1 MEDKNSKYQFR
12 IFGSRARSDYKENS
26 DIDIFGN
33 IKEENEYKILNEY
46 IVLFVNL

>member
-12 IFGSRARSDYKENS
+12 IFDSRARSDYKENS